1 MKFGLTSVILG
12 SSPCLK
18 KVTARN
24 YYEAVSFIEIYSK
37 VFKILANYINGKIV
51 FWIKPRTTLSHR
63 VVVWSIAQLCP
74 VLCDPMDCSPQGSS
88 VHGILQARILE
99 WVAISSSRGSPW
111 FRGWTHV
118 SCVSCIGRWI
128 LYHCTTWEAQSKHTI
143 CYMEPERVCG
153 TIPSG
158 NA

>member
-88 VHGILQARILE
+88 VHGILQARILDGLPFLPPGDLPDSGVE
-99 WVAISSSRGSPW
+99 PMSPA
-111 FRGWTHV
+111 
-118 SCVSCIGRWI
+118 SPALAGRFFI
-128 LYHCTTWEAQSKHTI
+128 TDPPGRPIYIPLYIMYTYPRYCE
-143 CYMEPERVCG
+143 E
-153 TIPSG
+153 
-158 NA
+158 

>member
-51 FWIKPRTTLSHR
+51 F
-63 VVVWSIAQLCP
+63 
-74 VLCDPMDCSPQGSS
+74 
-88 VHGILQARILE
+88 
-99 WVAISSSRGSPW
+99 
-111 FRGWTHV
+111 
-118 SCVSCIGRWI
+118 
-128 LYHCTTWEAQSKHTI
+128 
-143 CYMEPERVCG
+143 
-153 TIPSG
+153 
-158 NA
+158 